1 MIILKHLTVERFR
14 LLREVDLHFPQRGS
28 ILIQGPNEA
37 GKSTLFE
44 SIYFALYGES
54 FTSARKKHSQAER
67 ERYDDL
73 LLYGE
78 NQATVTLIL
87 TIGPTELSITRTLER
102 GKGQAVALKVRK
114 LGMPVEELIT
124 NIDVA
129 NARIIAEIG
138 RIDGATLRNSCFIE
152 QKALGR
158 LEQLSGNKREATLH
172 RLLGLDKLTR
182 LAEQFQVT
190 AEDELLLAES
200 AELLQLAEVQH
211 RIPELSIQ
219 IGQIEAALDAVT
231 VREDLNV
238 VSQQEVEIAE
248 QELALEQIQH
258 KRKTLKGQQN
268 RIQQLRKVQG
278 ILGEIIVAYETIAE
292 AQRGLPQLEH
302 QLSEIERRER
312 DELPALEK
320 RVQDLS
326 DLTRSFGTMER
337 MAADLLSAVNT
348 IKDLEQE
355 FQQDE
360 YIQKQLADFDDQIM
374 QTRLLVDGVKQS
386 QLELEAQFRTARPQM
401 EARLQRLKALSERL
415 AALEKTEQ
423 EHNGRIGNRPQAENN
438 SAELAQVSAEL
449 QQAERDLALAEREA
463 QQAQKRTD
471 AIETRWRQLNIRRQL
486 EEWQRVNSLA
496 RGLAD
501 AEQQVKAAHD
511 QQEQLTLAVLAMRRA
526 ATLQIGFFIACIV
539 LFILCGIG
547 TFIQVQHHSY
557 IFAAIAG
564 AAALLLI
571 AGAWLSLRNYRK
583 AREKEEQA
591 NHQAQEAINRVGTMV
606 AARETAVRRAGNQ
619 DALAQVENEIRSL
632 GGAVPR
638 SAEEAVYLLRQ
649 VPDQNESLVDLQQ
662 RLTDSRNQALPFQNK
677 VNNIDESVAALR
689 KKQAQLQDLR
699 KAEGWDDIDE
709 KIRAGE
715 ENIIHL
721 RGEITT
727 AMGEEGL
734 PIDLAPA
741 PATPGTGD
749 ATPSS
754 TTTALSD
761 AQLRAVVEDAIR
773 STEHEIAVID
783 GKKEALPELVAQLE
797 THQDT
802 LDHLLARKLTVLQQH
817 EQFQAR
823 NPQREIER
831 AREQQVALRD
841 GLRTLQDSLRQ
852 RVQLLGMTF
861 GQTAVSTAESAARK
875 QLESL
880 HIALGRKLEIQD
892 RHTEQAT
899 LLKESQESLS
909 EHYRKLAK
917 YSSSLGSWVIPPN
930 PFAEALQ
937 SLHTR
942 CDREIQEANEPAIL
956 QELEDLNMQEG
967 ASRAKIDV
975 CKHEIE
981 QANERIAMMLAQR
994 NRPPT
999 KAYTLTDISAIWPL
1013 VGENTPEDR
1022 SRLEEQLAS
1031 VELELRQFEQQEM
1044 EASTRLETG
1053 KEKLDLEQAQKRM
1066 QRQERSYQTKKRGG
1080 LLINATIERL
1090 MRKMLPHTEYYIQQL
1105 LPLLTRGR
1113 YHDVSLSTEPEEG
1126 TASGGAF
1133 QLSVWEPAA
1142 AEYISQSALSGGAA
1156 DQISLALRL
1165 AFAIASLPRELSAAP
1180 GFLLLDEP
1188 LSLAS
1193 HDRMQALVDLVTGHL
1208 LSQHFEQIFFISHS
1222 DAFDPAMFPY
1232 HLYIDNGVVM
1242 ECNLPLDSDH
1252 ALLEEQDSSNGAVLP
1267 TPGSD
1272 HIPSESLHDLRELT
1286 I

>member
-14 LLREVDLHFPQRGS
+14 LLREIDLHFPQRGS

-54 FTSARKKHSQAER
+54 LTSARKKHSQAKR

-172 RLLGLDKLTR
+172 RLLGLEKLTR

-200 AELLQLAEVQH
+200 AELLQLAEVQN

-258 KRKTLKGQQN
+258 KRKALKGQQN
-268 RIQQLRKVQG
+268 RIQQLRKVQS

-326 DLTRSFGTMER
+326 DLTRSFGTLER

-355 FQQDE
+355 FKQDE

-374 QTRLLVDGVKQS
+374 QTRLLVDEVKQS

-401 EARLQRLKALSERL
+401 EARLQRLRALSERL
-415 AALEKTEQ
+415 IALEKTEQ
-423 EHNGRIGNRPQAENN
+423 EHNSRIGNRPQAENN
-438 SAELAQVSAEL
+438 SAELARVSAEL
-449 QQAERDLALAEREA
+449 QQAERDLTLAEREA

-486 EEWQRVNSLA
+486 EEWQRVNGLA

-511 QQEQLTLAVLAMRRA
+511 QQEQLTLAVLAMRRT

-547 TFIQVQHHSY
+547 TLIQVLHHSY

-583 AREKEEQA
+583 AREKEELA
-591 NHQAQEAINRVGTMV
+591 NRQAQEAINRVGTMV
-606 AARETAVRRAGNQ
+606 AVRETAVRRAGNQ
-619 DALAQVENEIRSL
+619 DALAQVEP
-632 GGAVPR
+632 A
-638 SAEEAVYLLRQ
+638 
-649 VPDQNESLVDLQQ
+649 
-662 RLTDSRNQALPFQNK
+662 PF
-677 VNNIDESVAALR
+677 E
-689 KKQAQLQDLR
+689 
-699 KAEGWDDIDE
+699 
-709 KIRAGE
+709 AGE
-715 ENIIHL
+715 L
-721 RGEITT
+721 
-727 AMGEEGL
+727 
-734 PIDLAPA
+734 
-741 PATPGTGD
+741 
-749 ATPSS
+749 
-754 TTTALSD
+754 
-761 AQLRAVVEDAIR
+761 
-773 STEHEIAVID
+773 
-783 GKKEALPELVAQLE
+783 
-797 THQDT
+797 
-802 LDHLLARKLTVLQQH
+802 
-817 EQFQAR
+817 
-823 NPQREIER
+823 
-831 AREQQVALRD
+831 
-841 GLRTLQDSLRQ
+841 
-852 RVQLLGMTF
+852 
-861 GQTAVSTAESAARK
+861 
-875 QLESL
+875 
-880 HIALGRKLEIQD
+880 
-892 RHTEQAT
+892 
-899 LLKESQESLS
+899 
-909 EHYRKLAK
+909 
-917 YSSSLGSWVIPPN
+917 
-930 PFAEALQ
+930 
-937 SLHTR
+937 
-942 CDREIQEANEPAIL
+942 
-956 QELEDLNMQEG
+956 
-967 ASRAKIDV
+967 
-975 CKHEIE
+975 
-981 QANERIAMMLAQR
+981 
-994 NRPPT
+994 
-999 KAYTLTDISAIWPL
+999 
-1013 VGENTPEDR
+1013 
-1022 SRLEEQLAS
+1022 
-1031 VELELRQFEQQEM
+1031 
-1044 EASTRLETG
+1044 
-1053 KEKLDLEQAQKRM
+1053 
-1066 QRQERSYQTKKRGG
+1066 
-1080 LLINATIERL
+1080 
-1090 MRKMLPHTEYYIQQL
+1090 
-1105 LPLLTRGR
+1105 
-1113 YHDVSLSTEPEEG
+1113 
-1126 TASGGAF
+1126 TASEAGDDGEHPRGA
-1133 QLSVWEPAA
+1133 
-1142 AEYISQSALSGGAA
+1142 
-1156 DQISLALRL
+1156 
-1165 AFAIASLPRELSAAP
+1165 
-1180 GFLLLDEP
+1180 
-1188 LSLAS
+1188 
-1193 HDRMQALVDLVTGHL
+1193 
-1208 LSQHFEQIFFISHS
+1208 
-1222 DAFDPAMFPY
+1222 
-1232 HLYIDNGVVM
+1232 
-1242 ECNLPLDSDH
+1242 
-1252 ALLEEQDSSNGAVLP
+1252 
-1267 TPGSD
+1267 
-1272 HIPSESLHDLRELT
+1272 
-1286 I
+1286 